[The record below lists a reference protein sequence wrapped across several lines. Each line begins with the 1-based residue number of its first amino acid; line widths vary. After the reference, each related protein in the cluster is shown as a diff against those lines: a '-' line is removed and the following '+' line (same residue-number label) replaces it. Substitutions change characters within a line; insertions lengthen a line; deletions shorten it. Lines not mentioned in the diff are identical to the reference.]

1 MSIPV
6 LLGAYSTVLHWL
18 EANMLSCPS
27 RKYLHIECPGCGLQR
42 SILLLLKG
50 DLRASLQMYPAAIPM
65 LALFLYTA
73 LHIKYGFRHGAA
85 VIKYLTIGVAI
96 LIAVFYI
103 YKIVQ
108 HKITN

>member
-6 LLGAYSTVLHWL
+6 LLGVYSTALHWL
-18 EANMLSCPS
+18 EAHMLSCPS
-27 RKYLHIECPGCGLQR
+27 RKYLHIDCPGCGLQR
-42 SILLLLKG
+42 SIVLLLKG
-50 DLRASLQMYPAAIPM
+50 DLQASLQMYPAAIPLM
-65 LALFLYTA
+65 ALFLYTG

-85 VIKYLTIGVAI
+85 VIKYLMIGVAI
-96 LIAVFYI
+96 LMAVFYI